1 VTSSFNDEKELL
13 EAMENEHLQRVAARK
28 AFQHIADAVGSFLAY
43 TEGKG
48 KVIGMFAEA
57 KKVKLKGTRAQA
69 AIKYHLQLQWLKEAL
84 ERAEKI
90 NGE

>member
-1 VTSSFNDEKELL
+1 MTSSFNDEKQLFEDI
-13 EAMENEHLQRVAARK
+13 ERQHR
-28 AFQHIADAVGSFLAY
+28 AFRHIADACGAFLAY

-90 NGE
+90 NGNG

>member
-1 VTSSFNDEKELL
+1 MTSTFNDDL
-13 EAMENEHLQRVAARK
+13 ERMDEDERTYR
-28 AFQHIADAVGSFLAY
+28 AFRHICDATGAFLAY

-48 KVIGMFAEA
+48 MVIGMYAEA

-84 ERAEKI
+84 ERAEEI
-90 NGE
+90 NGNG